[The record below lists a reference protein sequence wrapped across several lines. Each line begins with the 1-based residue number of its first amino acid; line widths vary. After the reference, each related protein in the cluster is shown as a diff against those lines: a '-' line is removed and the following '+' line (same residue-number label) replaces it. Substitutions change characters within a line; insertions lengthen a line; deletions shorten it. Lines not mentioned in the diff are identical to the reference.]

1 MYLVCLFRGYGLF
14 DIECVFVCL
23 RLACMAFVF
32 MIQVLV
38 LIVRLDVLT
47 AGDPQVSTNLCF
59 PCWVGYIAVFLP
71 LYRYCEKID
80 MVILQVR
87 GVLYYYKMLYSLTG

>member
-14 DIECVFVCL
+14 DIECVCVCL

-47 AGDPQVSTNLCF
+47 AGDPQVSRNLCF
-59 PCWVGYIAVFLP
+59 PCWVGYIAVSSYLFIALMRKHGY
-71 LYRYCEKID
+71 LASERCT
-80 MVILQVR
+80 
-87 GVLYYYKMLYSLTG
+87 VLL